1 MPPSNSAELTRLI
14 TVETGQTVQN
24 NEPNSDGP
32 VNTYDLLLE
41 AVAGDP
47 LGNSGAGYTLRID
60 CTDQNDAARN
70 NDLSLAPQIQAFDNT
85 RWTKVGDDFVSEQRF
100 PITVLAGVE
109 GHVFRYVATMVSD
122 NDDVISFIESN
133 QFVLVDP

>member
-1 MPPSNSAELTRLI
+1 MPPSNTAQLTRLI

-47 LGNSGAGYTLRID
+47 LGDSGAGYTLRID
-60 CTDQNDAARN
+60 CIDQNDAVRN
-70 NDLSLAPQIQAFDNT
+70 ATLSLVPQIQAFDNSK
-85 RWTKVGDDFVSEQRF
+85 WTKVGDDFVSEQRF
-100 PITVLAGVE
+100 PITVPAGVE

-122 NDDVISFIESN
+122 NNDILSFIESN
-133 QFVLVDP
+133 QFLLVDP